1 MEIIIY
7 AKDGSQLASVTV
19 ASSSMLVT
27 QIMSDNYL
35 QIDFESGDYI
45 DIKRDAYII
54 YEGVK
59 YTLRRSVSVEK
70 ISTCEYKYT
79 ARFDAPQELLEN
91 IIMSHMAGENQIKT
105 KSYERNFSIAGTAK
119 EHLEML
125 WRNTSRLKINFLPV
139 EDGDIDPSLTGV
151 KVVAYNVVSCKSA
164 LQLIANA
171 FECEWWVDGN
181 ETNGYKIHL
190 GKCSF
195 DEDAP
200 TPIAYGFDKGVL
212 PNAKR
217 DLHKDSQRMTHICVQ
232 GGSQNINTLSQIE
245 GMPKYGFS
253 TLHLPKLS
261 NERNGKA
268 TIYYDVRSN
277 KFEGETGFSMT
288 TAVMLTID
296 RDANTMTSSLFNED
310 EDMVVERA
318 YDMSEFY
325 PQKTRTTTAFGFQN
339 NNTEFYVEDNGIEQ
353 ACDYKK
359 YQLGG
364 EKITIVFQ
372 SGALAGKT
380 FDVINYD
387 HARKR
392 FECAITDYDTISMPS
407 VEEEMWRPNINDT
420 FIVYGTALPLTYFS
434 DMSTDPY
441 SGAEW
446 DMCRRCASILCENF
460 EDKFAYAITLD
471 GKWMS
476 VKTSDERNK
485 LKAGYWMH
493 YTDNQLCGGGID
505 IRITGMKKYLS
516 RPLELELTIGDEVK
530 TYSVA
535 QKLQQVQSSVSA
547 TYNYVTQVQEQ
558 TQKEIEQVAK
568 GADGK
573 DAGFGNVTAS
583 VDNNTGTP
591 SVIVTTSGDNTAKN
605 FNFEFHN
612 LKGATGQ
619 AGKDGANGT
628 DGRDGRDGRD
638 GKDGTSVTIL
648 GSYNSLADL
657 QREHPTGSLGDSYII
672 GTDLYVW
679 YGSQWVNVGQI
690 KGEDGKD
697 GKDGIN
703 GKDGVNG
710 KDGKDGIDGSFYIDT
725 VIGDNPSNE
734 RVPSTKLFVDQL
746 RLMATDTVPFI
757 VNGKLWDYY
766 TKSEINTKLG
776 DYVTSSDLS
785 ADYYNKPYL
794 NVMLKALQDS
804 IPTKTSQLTNDSNF
818 ATETWVTNKGYVTS
832 TTLATKLEEK
842 ENKRTWKV
850 SQTNVDV
857 GYQEILRFTQPLEA
871 YREYSI
877 VVRITGIHNT
887 ARFSNVV
894 LLTGTHEAQNF
905 GKPAVFEIVEGG
917 SIFCDYRLYLLA
929 SNTVALTFKRTARY
943 AEYKIEM
950 IACEGYFISYV
961 QLTNGDIH
969 SSEDAYFAK
978 SKRNYA
984 LLSDIPTS
992 VSNLNNDAGYVNT
1005 NTLAT
1010 ELAKKEGKHD
1020 YILMY
1025 YDYRKQYS
1033 VQYSSG
1039 FTNVEV
1045 ISELSINIYP
1055 AGCTNKNE
1063 MRAYLLNHQIQMKQM
1078 KRNAS
1083 NDTIEVK
1090 YDAIYR
1096 YTVTDSYIQIGING
1110 SMILS
1115 PVASGEIVYYQL
1127 CFPKMR
1133 YE

>member
-59 YTLRRSVSVEK
+59 YTLRQSVSVEK
-70 ISTCEYKYT
+70 ISTCEYRYT
-79 ARFDAPQELLEN
+79 ARFDAPQELLDN

-105 KSYERNFSIAGTAK
+105 KAYERNFSIAGTAK

-125 WRNTSRLKINFLPV
+125 WRNTSRLKVNFLPV

-181 ETNGYKIHL
+181 ETDGYKIHL

-245 GMPKYGFS
+245 DMPKYGFS

-392 FECAITDYDTISMPS
+392 FECAIADYDTISMPS

-434 DMSTDPY
+434 DMSTDPF

-460 EDKFAYAITLD
+460 EDKFAYAITID

-485 LKAGYWMH
+485 LKAGYWVH

-505 IRITGMKKYLS
+505 IRITGMKKYLT
-516 RPLELELTIGDEVK
+516 RPLEPELTIGDEVK

-558 TQKEIEQVAK
+558 TQKDIEQVAK

-612 LKGATGQ
+612 LKG
-619 AGKDGANGT
+619 
-628 DGRDGRDGRD
+628 RDGE
-638 GKDGTSVTIL
+638 
-648 GSYNSLADL
+648 A
-657 QREHPTGSLGDSYII
+657 
-672 GTDLYVW
+672 
-679 YGSQWVNVGQI
+679 
-690 KGEDGKD
+690 GKD

-725 VIGDNPSNE
+725 VIGDNLSDE
-734 RVPSTKLFVDQL
+734 RVPSSKLFVDQL
-746 RLMATDTVPFI
+746 RMMATETVPFI
-757 VNGKLWDYY
+757 VAVKMWDYY
-766 TKSEINTKLG
+766 TRSEIDTKLG

-785 ADYYNKPYL
+785 ANYYNKTFL
-794 NVMLKALQDS
+794 NAVLKALQDS
-804 IPTKTSQLTNDSNF
+804 IPTKTSQLTNDSKF

-832 TTLATKLEEK
+832 TTLTTELAKKADTLHYHDCIV
-842 ENKRTWKV
+842 NM
-850 SQTNVDV
+850 
-857 GYQEILRFTQPLEA
+857 
-871 YREYSI
+871 YST
-877 VVRITGIHNT
+877 RPTT
-887 ARFSNVV
+887 ANIQK
-894 LLTGTHEAQNF
+894 GD
-905 GKPAVFEIVEGG
+905 G
-917 SIFCDYRLYLLA
+917 RLYHFKATSSMKEAKPTNDGHILHLA
-929 SNTVALTFKRTARY
+929 WDN
-943 AEYKIEM
+943 
-950 IACEGYFISYV
+950 
-961 QLTNGDIH
+961 TNGYDNQLFVPNGGNADNTRRMAVRGQ
-969 SSEDAYFAK
+969 SNGVWGEWKY
-978 SKRNYA
+978 YA
-984 LLSDIPTS
+984 LVRDIPTS
-992 VSNLNNDAGYVNT
+992 VSQLNNDAGYVDS
-1005 NTLAT
+1005 NTLAS

-1025 YDYRKQYS
+1025 YDNRKQHS

-1045 ISELSINIYP
+1045 ISELAIRIYP
-1055 AGCTNKNE
+1055 AECSNKNE

-1083 NDTIEVK
+1083 NDTIAVK
-1090 YDAIYR
+1090 DDAIYQ

-1110 SMILS
+1110 STILS
-1115 PVASGEIVYYQL
+1115 PGSAGEIVYYQF
-1127 CFPKMR
+1127 CIQKMS

>member
-59 YTLRRSVSVEK
+59 YTLRQSVSVEK
-70 ISTCEYKYT
+70 ISTCEYRYT
-79 ARFDAPQELLEN
+79 GRFDAPQELLDN

-105 KSYERNFSIAGTAK
+105 KAYERNFSIAGTAK

-125 WRNTSRLKINFLPV
+125 WRNTARLKVNFLHV

-164 LQLIANA
+164 LQLIANT

-245 GMPKYGFS
+245 DMPKYGFS

-485 LKAGYWMH
+485 LKAGYWVH

-505 IRITGMKKYLS
+505 IRITGMKKFLT
-516 RPLELELTIGDEVK
+516 RPLEPELTIGDEVK

-573 DAGFGNVTAS
+573 DAGFGSVTAS

-638 GKDGTSVTIL
+638 GKDG
-648 GSYNSLADL
+648 
-657 QREHPTGSLGDSYII
+657 
-672 GTDLYVW
+672 
-679 YGSQWVNVGQI
+679 
-690 KGEDGKD
+690 
-697 GKDGIN
+697 
-703 GKDGVNG
+703 
-710 KDGKDGIDGSFYIDT
+710 KDGIDGSFYIDT
-725 VIGDNPSNE
+725 TYVDNPSNE
-734 RVPSTKLFVDQL
+734 RVPSTKLFADQIML
-746 RLMATDTVPFI
+746 LLTEGVPLVVSNRLA
-757 VNGKLWDYY
+757 NYY

-776 DYVTSSDLS
+776 DYVTSSYLS
-785 ADYYNKPYL
+785 SNYYNKSL
-794 NVMLKALQDS
+794 LDVSFKALQDS
-804 IPTKTSQLTNDSNF
+804 IPTKISQLTNDSNF

-832 TTLATKLEEK
+832 TTLTTELANKEDKRQKWFVGQLSETAT
-842 ENKRTWKV
+842 
-850 SQTNVDV
+850 
-857 GYQEILRFTQPLEA
+857 GYQTIAILSQNLASSRD
-871 YREYSI
+871 YSFLI
-877 VVRITGIHNT
+877 RVTGIH
-887 ARFSNVV
+887 ADFRFSNVM
-894 LLTGTHEAQNF
+894 LICGRQTADGMGTPS
-905 GKPAVFEIVEGG
+905 KFEWIEGN
-917 SIFCDYRLYLLA
+917 SQFVTARLYGIDSDHIAVAIYRKSRYAMYNCEVVDYGTIGGAKVTEVTDGSVYGVDDSYLKEI
-929 SNTVALTFKRTARY
+929 NKNVALVR
-943 AEYKIEM
+943 
-950 IACEGYFISYV
+950 
-961 QLTNGDIH
+961 
-969 SSEDAYFAK
+969 
-978 SKRNYA
+978 
-984 LLSDIPTS
+984 DIPTS
-992 VSNLNNDAGYVNT
+992 VSQLNNDAGYVDGD
-1005 NTLAT
+1005 TLVS

-1033 VQYSSG
+1033 VQHSSG

-1045 ISELSINIYP
+1045 LSELSIRIYP

-1083 NDTIEVK
+1083 DDTIGVR
-1090 YDAIYR
+1090 YDAIFQ
-1096 YTVTDSYIQIGING
+1096 YTVTDSYIQIGIDG
-1110 SMILS
+1110 SSILS
-1115 PVASGEIVYYQL
+1115 TGSAGEIVYYQF
-1127 CFPKMR
+1127 CIQN